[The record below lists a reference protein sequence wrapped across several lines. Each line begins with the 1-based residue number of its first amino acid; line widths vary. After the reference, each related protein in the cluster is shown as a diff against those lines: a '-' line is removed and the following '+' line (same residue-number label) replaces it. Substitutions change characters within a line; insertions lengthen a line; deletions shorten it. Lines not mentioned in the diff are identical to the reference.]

1 MIPCHAAKHGAPE
14 HRAWEN
20 KLFAKKR
27 CGAAAGPAPPLPAR
41 PPLLASLDHNTLP
54 SPRSFPCPIT
64 GAEKEL
70 YVFTKAVEGARLN
83 VLELSKS
90 LPDIRGGLGLA
101 GAEPAVMEATRSVK
115 VSERRVAGWAQ

>member
-1 MIPCHAAKHGAPE
+1 M
-14 HRAWEN
+14 
-20 KLFAKKR
+20 
-27 CGAAAGPAPPLPAR
+27 
-41 PPLLASLDHNTLP
+41 
-54 SPRSFPCPIT
+54 
-64 GAEKEL
+64 
-70 YVFTKAVEGARLN
+70 FTKAVEGARLN